1 MMRSLL
7 YVPGSAERFIAKAHL
22 RGADA
27 IIVDLEDAVAAS
39 EKLNARAALATV
51 VPRVGQA
58 GAQVF
63 VRVNH
68 LTDLVRQDAEAA
80 CMAGAYGLYLPK
92 TSGTEILERLDAVLQ
107 PLERRLGRKPMAFV
121 PLIEDAVGVL
131 RAQDIAR
138 GPRVLALSMG
148 IEDMATSF
156 GGEPLP
162 DVIRIPRMLIH
173 LAAKAAGKL
182 SLGLMRT
189 VADYRDTEAM
199 RASIIEAKA
208 FGIDGASCIHPS
220 VVPLLNAGFSPGQ
233 KEIDHARRLVTAAEV
248 AQRDGIGAF
257 TFEGMFVDAPI
268 VERAKSLLV
277 YAQDVTN

>member
-1 MMRSLL
+1 MRSLL

>member
-1 MMRSLL
+1 MIRSLL
-7 YVPGSAERFIAKAHL
+7 YVPGIAERFIAKAHL

-27 IIVDLEDAVAAS
+27 IIVDLEDAVAEN

-68 LTDLVRQDAEAA
+68 REDLVFQDAEAA
-80 CMAGAYGLYLPK
+80 CVAGAYGLYLPK
-92 TSGTEILERLDAVLQ
+92 TSSPKILERLDAALR
-107 PLERRLGRKPMAFV
+107 PLEDRLGREPMVFV
-121 PLIEDAVGVL
+121 PLIEDAAGVL
-131 RAQDIAR
+131 KAQDIAH

-162 DVIRIPRMLIH
+162 EVIRIPRVLIH

-182 SLGLMRT
+182 SFGLMRT

-199 RASIIEAKA
+199 RASILEART

-220 VVPLLNAGFSPGQ
+220 VVPLLNAGFAPGQ
-233 KEIDHARRLVTAAEV
+233 KEIDRARRLVAAAEV
-248 AQRDGIGAF
+248 AQRNGIGAF
-257 TFEGMFVDAPI
+257 MFEGMFVDAPI
-268 VERAKSLLV
+268 VERARSVLAHV
-277 YAQDVTN
+277 PESTD